1 MFNVLKNHMKNSYD
15 YSNNEADI
23 NCHQMIDSDNYIIN
37 NREKMLLEKKKY
49 RNKKTKLTAME
60 YIKECFKYAF
70 FANII
75 GVFAETFCRIFG
87 QANCNDTTGYLLQAI
102 NSMNTLFAIL
112 AVCLAT
118 ISIGRPLFEKILDR
132 YLNA

>member
-1 MFNVLKNHMKNSYD
+1 MFNVLKNNMNNPYD
-15 YSNNEADI
+15 YNNNNNI
-23 NCHQMIDSDNYIIN
+23 NMNCHQIIENDNCITN
-37 NREKMLLEKKKY
+37 NQEKTLLEKKKY
-49 RNKKTKLTAME
+49 RKKTKLTAME

-87 QANCNDTTGYLLQAI
+87 KANCNDTTGYLLQAI

-118 ISIGRPLFEKILDR
+118 IAIGKPLFEKMLDN
-132 YLNA
+132 YLNT